1 MLKNLLL
8 ALITL
13 CWVMPSAYGQPFTPK
28 KLYEAT
34 ITSLHDAMQ
43 NGKLTAIELVQL
55 YLNRIEAY
63 DKQGPFIN
71 ALIMVNPKALAEAR
85 RLDSLYKVTGKFV
98 GPLHGIPV
106 IVKDNYDTFD
116 MPTTN
121 GTLAMKKSIPPDDAF
136 VIRKIREA
144 GAIIIAKS
152 NLAEFAQSGHFS
164 VSSILPGYSRN
175 PYDTRRTTAGSSG
188 GTAAA
193 VAADFGT
200 IGLGTDT
207 GSSIR
212 GPAAHQSLVGF
223 RCTLGLIS
231 RDGIAPLALTNDTGG
246 PICRTVEDAVRVLD
260 VIAGYDKADSVTR
273 RSEGKIPVSYRAFL
287 DKNGLKGARIGV
299 FRQLCTP
306 AKADSQVVAL
316 FNRALDELR
325 LAGAILIDS
334 VRVMELDTI
343 NKSFDTIP
351 QLRRDFNVYL
361 TNLGPNA
368 PHKTLGS
375 IIKSKQYHP
384 FLEKFLLDANAD
396 TLAPELHK
404 GWQKNL
410 ALRERLRQL
419 LLRAMDSARVDVLVY
434 PSFSYP
440 PRFIGDLNTPSGTN
454 NNALSPPTGFP
465 AFTVPMGFTYGNL
478 PAGLQFFGRPFSEPT
493 LIKFCYAYEQ
503 ATHHRLP
510 PESTPPL
517 RKKKR
522 KPRNGVLQL
531 ADFYH
536 YTRH

>member
-1 MLKNLLL
+1 MKRRIYLLL
-8 ALITL
+8 ITSL
-13 CWVMPSAYGQPFTPK
+13 WVTISASGQSFNPK
-28 KLYEAT
+28 KLREAT
-34 ITSLHDAMQ
+34 ITSLHEAMQ
-43 NGKLTAIELVQL
+43 RGKLTAAELVQL
-55 YLNRIEAY
+55 YLDRIAAY

-71 ALIMVNPKALAEAR
+71 ALILVNPRALAEAR
-85 RLDSLYKVTGKFV
+85 RLDSLYKATGKFV

-106 IVKDNYDTFD
+106 IVKDNYDTYD

-121 GTLAMKKSIPPDDAF
+121 GTLAMKKSIPPDDAY
-136 VIRKIREA
+136 VVRKIREA

-152 NLAEFAQSGHFS
+152 NLAEFAQSGNFS

-246 PICRTVEDAVRVLD
+246 PICRTVEDAVRVLE

-273 RSEGKIPVSYRAFL
+273 QSQGRIPASYLSFL

-316 FNRALDELR
+316 FNHALDELR
-325 LAGAILIDS
+325 AAGATIVDN
-334 VRVMELDTI
+334 VQVADVDTI
-343 NKSFDTIP
+343 NKSYDTIP

-361 TNLGPNA
+361 ATLGPNA
-368 PHKTLGS
+368 PHKTLAS

-410 ALRERLRQL
+410 ALRQRLRQL
-419 LLRAMDSARVDVLVY
+419 LLRAMDSSQVDVLVY

-454 NNALSPPTGFP
+454 NNALAPPTGFP
-465 AFTVPMGFTYGNL
+465 AFTVPMGFTYGTL
-478 PAGLQFFGRPFSEPT
+478 PAGLQFFGRPYSEPT
-493 LIKFCYAYEQ
+493 LIKLCYAYEQ
-503 ATHHRLP
+503 ATNHRLP
-510 PESTPPL
+510 PASTPPL
-517 RKKKR
+517 PKR
-522 KPRNGVLQL
+522 KRRSGRV
-531 ADFYH
+531 
-536 YTRH
+536 

>member
-1 MLKNLLL
+1 MKKRIYPILL
-8 ALITL
+8 AFIWFAT
-13 CWVMPSAYGQPFTPK
+13 SALGQSFNPK
-28 KLYEAT
+28 KLREAT
-34 ITSLHDAMQ
+34 IADLHAAMQ
-43 NGKLTAIELVQL
+43 RGKLTATELTQL
-55 YLNRIEAY
+55 YLDRIAAY
-63 DKQGPFIN
+63 DKRGSSIN
-71 ALIMVNPKALAEAR
+71 AIILVNPKALVEAR
-85 RLDSLYKVTGKFV
+85 RLDSLYRVTGQFV

-106 IVKDNYDTFD
+106 IVKDNYDTYD
-116 MPTTN
+116 IPTTN

-136 VIRKIREA
+136 IIRKMREA
-144 GAIIIAKS
+144 GAIIIAKA
-152 NLAEFAQSGHFS
+152 NLAEFAYTGSFS

-223 RCTLGLIS
+223 RCTMGLIS
-231 RDGIAPLALTNDTGG
+231 RDGIAPLALTNDMGG

-260 VIAGYDKADSVTR
+260 VIAGYDKADTVTR
-273 RSEGKIPVSYRAFL
+273 QSQGKIPASYRQFL
-287 DKNGLKGARIGV
+287 DKDGLKGARIGV

-316 FNRALDELR
+316 FNRSIDELR
-325 LAGAILIDS
+325 AAGAIIVDS
-334 VRVMELDTI
+334 VRVPEVDTL

-361 TNLGPNA
+361 ANLGPNA
-368 PHKTLGS
+368 PHKTLTS

-384 FLEKFLLDANAD
+384 YLEKALLDADAD
-396 TLAPELHK
+396 TLAPEQHK

-410 ALRERLRQL
+410 VLRQRLRTL
-419 LLRAMDSARVDVLVY
+419 LLRAMDSAQVDVLVY

-440 PRFIGDLNTPSGTN
+440 PRLIGDLNTPSGTN

-465 AFTVPMGFTYGNL
+465 AFTVPMGYTYDNL
-478 PAGLQFFGRPFSEPT
+478 PAGLQFFGRPYSEPT
-493 LIKFCYAYEQ
+493 LIKLCYAYEQ
-503 ATHHRLP
+503 ATHHRVP
-510 PESTPPL
+510 PASTPPL
-517 RKKKR
+517 SKR
-522 KPRNGVLQL
+522 KRANG
-531 ADFYH
+531 
-536 YTRH
+536 R

>member
-1 MLKNLLL
+1 MVKNLYLV
-8 ALITL
+8 LIASV
-13 CWVMPSAYGQPFTPK
+13 WVVTSAVGQHFTPK
-28 KLYEAT
+28 KLHEAT
-34 ITSLHDAMQ
+34 ISSLHTAMQ
-43 NGKLTAIELVQL
+43 NGKLTAVELVQL
-55 YLNRIEAY
+55 YLDRIEAY

-71 ALIMVNPKALAEAR
+71 SLIMVNPKALAEAR
-85 RLDSLYKVTGKFV
+85 RLDSLYKATGKFV

-106 IVKDNYDTFD
+106 IVKDNYDTYD

-136 VIRKIREA
+136 VIQKIRQA

-152 NLAEFAQSGHFS
+152 NLAEFAQSGNFS

-246 PICRTVEDAVRVLD
+246 PICRTVEDAVRVLE

-273 RSEGKIPVSYRAFL
+273 LSEGKIPKSYRAFL

-316 FNRALDELR
+316 FNNALNELR
-325 LAGAILIDS
+325 LAGATIIDS

-343 NKSFDTIP
+343 NKSFDPIP
-351 QLRRDFNVYL
+351 QLRRDFNKYL
-361 TNLGPNA
+361 ANLGPNA
-368 PHKTLGS
+368 PHKTLES
-375 IIKSKQYHP
+375 IIKSKEYHP
-384 FLEKFLLDANAD
+384 FLEKFLLDSNAD

-404 GWQKNL
+404 GWQKNM

-419 LLRAMDSARVDVLVY
+419 MLRAMDSARVDVLVY

-440 PRFIGDLNTPSGTN
+440 PRLIGDLNTPSGTN

-465 AFTVPMGFTYGNL
+465 AFTVPMGFTYNNL
-478 PAGLQFFGRPFSEPT
+478 PAGLQFFGRPFSEPL
-493 LIKFCYAYEQ
+493 LIKLCYAYEQ

-510 PESTPPL
+510 PASTPPL

-522 KPRNGVLQL
+522 KSGSGLL
-531 ADFYH
+531 
-536 YTRH
+536 

>member
-1 MLKNLLL
+1 MKRRICLLF
-8 ALITL
+8 ITSL
-13 CWVMPSAYGQPFTPK
+13 WGTMSASGQSFNPK
-28 KLYEAT
+28 KLREAT
-34 ITSLHDAMQ
+34 IASLHDAMQ
-43 NGKLTAIELVQL
+43 RGKLTATQLVQL
-55 YLNRIEAY
+55 YLDRIAAY

-71 ALIMVNPKALAEAR
+71 ALIMVNPKALAEAH
-85 RLDSLYKVTGKFV
+85 RLDSLYEVTGKFV

-106 IVKDNYDTFD
+106 IVKDNYDTYD

-121 GTLAMKKSIPPDDAF
+121 GTLAMKTSIPPDDAY
-136 VIRKIREA
+136 VVRKIREA

-152 NLAEFAQSGHFS
+152 NLAEFAQSGNFS

-246 PICRTVEDAVRVLD
+246 PICRTVEDAVKVLD

-273 RSEGKIPVSYRAFL
+273 QSQGKIPASYVSFL

-299 FRQLCTP
+299 FRQLCAP

-316 FNRALDELR
+316 FNHALDELR
-325 LAGAILIDS
+325 AAGATIIDN
-334 VRVMELDTI
+334 VRVADVDTI
-343 NKSFDTIP
+343 NKSYDTIP

-361 TNLGPNA
+361 ATLGPNA
-368 PHKTLGS
+368 PHKTLAS

-396 TLAPELHK
+396 TLAPERHK

-419 LLRAMDSARVDVLVY
+419 LLRAMDSSQVDVLVY

-454 NNALSPPTGFP
+454 NNALAPPTGFP

-478 PAGLQFFGRPFSEPT
+478 PAGLQFFGRPYSEPT
-493 LIKFCYAYEQ
+493 LIKLCYAYEQ
-503 ATHHRLP
+503 ATNHRIP
-510 PESTPPL
+510 PASTPPL
-517 RKKKR
+517 QKR
-522 KPRNGVLQL
+522 KRRSGRV
-531 ADFYH
+531 
-536 YTRH
+536 